1 MVDDSVILRG
11 LSEDGS
17 RLGPLILE
25 RTDQEFIPA
34 ILDEL
39 SREGGLRAI
48 NSAEAKTTEKDFRN
62 ESINVLKLFQPVHR
76 TFNVV
81 LLEVACDALGQPR
94 LDPGRI
100 ESSGLVVRRVAAGEN
115 GQKQLQGWRQKDQ
128 SLRGWVKFN
137 NEREQ
142 DQDPDPQRRPAA
154 LAAGNPEIDRRL
166 ARLVDTSATLAES
179 VSPLFVAPPDVC
191 KAAGRTILYGVI
203 PLTSSE
209 LSERAS
215 SPPSFDDAESG
226 AALRNHVS
234 RFLRAGAARPMPRA
248 EQVLDYTAALPAA
261 LAGEPDPQDNL
272 APNLKEFVGLLRQL
286 AIEFDAFGE
295 AEEARALFDGL
306 NGIALPFRHFIP
318 NPGGPSLPQ
327 VPATVYLP
335 AGDFLKLATRALV
348 ELEGKRE
355 KTPLKITMPMFWP
368 PISEAKGGEMLG
380 FIKGA
385 LKARFASVVPR
396 EGRYQDLTRQYQ
408 VRAFVRVKR
417 SDGCPPQIVWGRGY
431 SAPFTIAPWYE
442 AGAAA
447 PVLVPLPDLMD
458 PKVLKKLK
466 PNAAFA
472 VPKNLFNMLNAN
484 DPKKLADG
492 EGKDS
497 TNGFDLDWICGFSIP
512 IITICAFIVLSIF
525 LSLFDIIF
533 RWMLFIKI
541 CIPIPRSK

>member
-1 MVDDSVILRG
+1 MVDDTVILRG
-11 LSEDGS
+11 LSENGKLS
-17 RLGPLILE
+17 APLILE
-25 RTDQEFIPA
+25 RTDQQFIPA

-39 SREGGLRAI
+39 SREDGLKII
-48 NSAEAKTTEKDFRN
+48 NSTVAKTTDKDVRD
-62 ESINVLKLFQPVHR
+62 ETRSVLKLFQPVHR
-76 TFNVV
+76 TFHVV
-81 LLEVACDALGQPR
+81 LLELACDTIGQPR
-94 LDPGRI
+94 LDPERI
-100 ESSGLVVRRVAAGEN
+100 ESSGLVIRRVVAGAS

-128 SLRGWVKFN
+128 SLRGWVKFKDTGD
-137 NEREQ
+137 Q
-142 DQDPDPQRRPAA
+142 DKDPDPKLRPAL

-166 ARLVDTSATLAES
+166 ARLVDTSETLAES
-179 VSPLFVAPPDVC
+179 VSPLFIAPPDVC
-191 KAAGRTILYGVI
+191 KSARRTILYGVL

-209 LSERAS
+209 LSEQAS
-215 SPPSFDDAESG
+215 APPSYEDPQAN
-226 AALRNHVS
+226 AALRSHLS
-234 RFLRAGAARPMPRA
+234 RFLQPAGARSMPRA

-261 LAGEPDPQDNL
+261 LAAEPDPQDNV
-272 APNLKEFVGLLRQL
+272 APNLKEFVNLLRQL

-295 AEEARALFDGL
+295 TKEALALFDGL
-306 NGIALPFRHFIP
+306 NSIQVPFRGEKSSEVVNF
-318 NPGGPSLPQ
+318 
-327 VPATVYLP
+327 P
-335 AGDFLKLATRALV
+335 AGDFLKLASRVLV

-355 KTPLKITMPMFWP
+355 KTPPTITMPISWP
-368 PISEAKGGEMLG
+368 AINEAKSNEIFGL
-380 FIKGA
+380 IKEA
-385 LKARFASVVPR
+385 LRARFAQIVPR
-396 EGRYQDLTRQYQ
+396 EGRFQDQTAQYQ

-417 SDGCPPQIVWGRGY
+417 SDGCPPELVWSKSY
-431 SAPFTIAPWYE
+431 SEPFTIAPWYE
-442 AGAAA
+442 PGAAA

-497 TNGFDLDWICGFSIP
+497 PNGFDLDWICAFSIP
-512 IITICAFIVLSIF
+512 MITICAFIVLSIF